1 MIFETIVVGPLQV
14 NCYLVGCEQS
24 RMAAVVDPGDE
35 VERILDGLKKFNL
48 KAACIINTHEHFDHV
63 GGNKRLHDATGAE
76 IMAHRASAEEI
87 TKISSR
93 ALLWGMR
100 AEDSPPVDRLLDDG
114 DIVNIGESVSLK
126 VLSTPG
132 HSLGSISL
140 AGEGF
145 AIVGDLIFAGSI
157 GRTDFPGGDYE
168 TLIRS
173 VREKIFP
180 LGDDVVLYSG
190 HGPATTVGRERA
202 TNPFFAA

>member
-1 MIFETIVVGPLQV
+1 MIVETIVVGPLQV
-14 NCYLVGCEQS
+14 NCYLVGCEET
-24 RMAAVVDPGDE
+24 REAAVIDPGDD
-35 VERILDGLKKFNL
+35 VERVLAGL
-48 KAACIINTHEHFDHV
+48 KAADLKPVYIINTHEHFDHV
-63 GGNKRLHDATGAE
+63 GANKRLHDATGAK
-76 IMAHRASAEEI
+76 ILAHSASADEI

-100 AEDSPPVDRLLDDG
+100 AEDSPPLDRELDDG
-114 DIVNIGESVSLK
+114 DLVEIGSSVSLK

-140 AGEGF
+140 VTAGAAF
-145 AIVGDLIFAGSI
+145 VGDLIFSGSI

-202 TNPFFAA
+202 TNPFFVS